1 MKKARFGKLAA
12 LLLAALTV
20 VCVLSV
26 PALAAVPD
34 RPSNQYVLD
43 SASVIS
49 SATEDEIVSKNKSLF
64 QKTGAEI
71 VIVAVDFLDGE
82 SIDDYAYNLFSSW
95 GIGSAER
102 NNGLLLVMTVA
113 EDNYYALP
121 GYGVEDHFS
130 GSHLQDILDQY
141 VEPSFAQGDYDKAA
155 LEFFNA
161 AYTELRDYDY
171 NDGYGEADG
180 FDQGGNYE
188 DYGDYYEDGWSG
200 PAALASSLFWAVIRI
215 VIAVAVVALVL
226 CVVRSITRGG
236 GGGPRGGSGGGG
248 GFWTGMFLGNMIGNS
263 RRRHWSAPPPPPR
276 GFGGPR
282 PPRGGFGGFGGFG
295 GHSGGF
301 HSGGG
306 ASRGGGGF
314 HGGGGSRGGG
324 AGRR

>member
-12 LLLAALTV
+12 LLLTALAMV
-20 VCVLSV
+20 GVLSV

-71 VIVAVDFLDGE
+71 VVVAVDFLDGE

-171 NDGYGEADG
+171 NDGYGEADS

-188 DYGDYYEDGWSG
+188 DYGDYYEDRWQSG

-226 CVVRSITRGG
+226 CVIRSITRGG

-263 RRRHWSAPPPPPR
+263 RRRHWSAPPPG
-276 GFGGPR
+276 GFGGFR
-282 PPRGGFGGFGGFG
+282 PPRGGFGGFG

-314 HGGGGSRGGG
+314 HGGGGTRGGG

>member
-1 MKKARFGKLAA
+1 MKKRFPKPLA
-12 LLLAALTV
+12 LFMTVILAVSFLPRTV
-20 VCVLSV
+20 
-26 PALAAVPD
+26 LAAVPD

-49 SATEDEIVSKNKSLF
+49 STTEDEIVSKNKTLF
-64 QKTGAEI
+64 QETGAEI
-71 VIVAVDFLDGE
+71 VVAAVDFLNGE
-82 SIDDYAYNLFSSW
+82 SIDDYAYDLFSAW

-102 NNGLLLVMTVA
+102 NNGLLLVMAVA
-113 EDNYYALP
+113 EDDYYALP
-121 GYGVEDHFS
+121 GYGVEDFFS

-161 AYTELRDYDY
+161 AYAELRDFDY
-171 NDGYGEADG
+171 NDGYGEAED

-188 DYGDYYEDGWSG
+188 NYDDYNEDGWSG
-200 PAALASSLFWAVIRI
+200 PAALASSLFWVVIRI
-215 VIAVAVVALVL
+215 VIAVVVVVLIL
-226 CVVRSITRGG
+226 CVVRAITRG

-248 GFWTGMFLGNMIGNS
+248 GFWAGMFLGNMLGNS
-263 RRRHWSAPPPPPR
+263 RHRHRSAPPPPP
-276 GFGGPR
+276 
-282 PPRGGFGGFGGFG
+282 GGFGGSHPPRNGSGGGAG

-306 ASRGGGGF
+306 ASRGSGSF